1 MSTVTTELPLKLAA
15 PAVSDGDVDRLCDW
29 LAGNGWLKASQ
40 LCAQLG
46 IDDRTLRAIA
56 SASKGRILSGQRG
69 YRLFDASVTRAE
81 VEESTGRLYSQG
93 MDMLRRAQ
101 DQWRRYHSLGA
112 EA

>member
-1 MSTVTTELPLKLAA
+1 MKTELGITIQS
-15 PAVSDGDVDRLCDW
+15 PAVTDSDVERLCDW

-40 LCAQLG
+40 LCAQLE

-101 DQWRRYHSLGA
+101 DQWKRYHNFQGA
-112 EA
+112 